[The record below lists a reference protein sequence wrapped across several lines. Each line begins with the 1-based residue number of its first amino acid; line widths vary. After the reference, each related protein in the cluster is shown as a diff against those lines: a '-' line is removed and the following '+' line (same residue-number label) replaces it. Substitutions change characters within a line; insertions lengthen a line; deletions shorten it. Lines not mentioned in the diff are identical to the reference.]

1 MLRMALAASLEDE
14 RVIRPEDLEDEEG
27 MLRRSFVTS
36 LC

>member
-27 MLRRSFVTS
+27 MLCYFFVT
-36 LC
+36 LLY